1 MTDDAAII
9 AKRYLSQDENLKY
22 LEIAQKTMD
31 FLRGYYSNYLLEL
44 LATTSYLMDSDPRM
58 TDNIAEDE
66 QVKIISKD
74 LMQWSNRKDKLFN
87 SDKAIRLALK
97 HIKDADFVSNQRTAT
112 ELGQ

>member
-1 MTDDAAII
+1 
-9 AKRYLSQDENLKY
+9 
-22 LEIAQKTMD
+22 
-31 FLRGYYSNYLLEL
+31 
-44 LATTSYLMDSDPRM
+44 MDSDPRM